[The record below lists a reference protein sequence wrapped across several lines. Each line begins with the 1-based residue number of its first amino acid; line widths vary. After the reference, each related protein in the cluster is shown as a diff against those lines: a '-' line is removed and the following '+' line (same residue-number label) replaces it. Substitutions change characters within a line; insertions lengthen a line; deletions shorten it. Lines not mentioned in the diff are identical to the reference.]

1 MLWCLF
7 KLRCFQVSAHIHW
20 LPWDSTHRAW
30 RIAAQAAGPRLT
42 MTQKEKALEEFAE
55 DGWLAAVP
63 GRPGTYSLGVSAH
76 PACLLLTLC
85 CRHSLPAGAA

>member
-1 MLWCLF
+1 M
-7 KLRCFQVSAHIHW
+7 A
-20 LPWDSTHRAW
+20 AW
-30 RIAAQAAGPRLT
+30 HAAVQAAGPRLT

-76 PACLLLTLC
+76 PAFLMLTLC
-85 CRHSLPAGAA
+85 CIHSLPAGAAWCRIIDHADQAQVPTMHTAFLHQIA

>member
-1 MLWCLF
+1 M
-7 KLRCFQVSAHIHW
+7 A
-20 LPWDSTHRAW
+20 AW
-30 RIAAQAAGPRLT
+30 QTAVQAAGPRLT

-76 PACLLLTLC
+76 HAFLMLTLC
-85 CRHSLPAGAA
+85 CIHSLPAGAAWCRIRDHADQAQVPTMHTAFLH

>member
-1 MLWCLF
+1 
-7 KLRCFQVSAHIHW
+7 
-20 LPWDSTHRAW
+20 
-30 RIAAQAAGPRLT
+30 

-76 PACLLLTLC
+76 RAFLTLMH
-85 CRHSLPAGAA
+85 RVAGTRSLLELHSAGQDNMLTRPKCLQCT